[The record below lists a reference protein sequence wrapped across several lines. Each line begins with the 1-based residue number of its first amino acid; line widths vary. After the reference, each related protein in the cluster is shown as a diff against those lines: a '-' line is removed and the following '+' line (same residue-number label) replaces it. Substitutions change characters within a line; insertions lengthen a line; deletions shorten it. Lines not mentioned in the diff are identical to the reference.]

1 MSLLKWAFIVLL
13 VLPVAELAAFLLA
26 ATMVGWLWTAL
37 ALVGTSLL
45 GIVLLKRSGSYEL
58 ARLAGA
64 LRSDGTGALRLDLPG
79 AGTLLGAILLV
90 LPGFITGILGGA
102 LFIPQFRRWAT
113 STLSAKRA
121 GRISRTSTIRARPHI
136 DLKQTEWHQIEHPS
150 SQVAASSSHTS
161 RRRRLRK
168 ELLLTS
174 LFGLHAV
181 LATARLRRFQR

>member
-13 VLPVAELAAFLLA
+13 VLPVAEFAVFLLA

-45 GIVLLKRSGSYEL
+45 GIVLLKRSGSHEL

-64 LRSDGTGALRLDLPG
+64 LRSDRWGALRLDSPG

-113 STLSAKRA
+113 STLAKRA
-121 GRISRTSTIRARPHI
+121 GRLSRTSRHRGQDHI
-136 DLKQTEWHQIEHPS
+136 LDLKRTEWHQIQDPKQPGGGERPRHKPRDGSKS
-150 SQVAASSSHTS
+150 S
-161 RRRRLRK
+161 
-168 ELLLTS
+168 
-174 LFGLHAV
+174 F
-181 LATARLRRFQR
+181 